1 MNQTDNLDLMMQAWN
16 EIMQEEKAK
25 QSASSTG
32 TNAPPTPPAPALPTL
47 SMIINRIAPLPG
59 EALFLGMANDGL
71 PVLLNLHDPV
81 PGPILIAGDKG
92 SGKTRILQTI
102 ARATT
107 LLHSADDVRYLI
119 FTPNPEKWRNA
130 SESDN
135 NAGMYHSREN
145 NIVEV
150 IQSLTEWAHTNRGN
164 GQSILLLIDDLEA
177 ITTLDPQIEQNL
189 RWLLLRGSSRRVWTF
204 ATLNAD
210 HAENQSAWLEFFRT
224 RLFGF
229 IEKNETALFLTG
241 NSSLNHLAKGEE
253 FATREGEHL
262 LKFWLPTLD

>member
-1 MNQTDNLDLMMQAWN
+1 MNQTDNLDLMMKAWN

-25 QSASSTG
+25 KIASSTQ
-32 TNAPPTPPAPALPTL
+32 TVAPPTQPAPALPTL
-47 SMIINRIAPLPG
+47 SMTLNRIAPLPS

-81 PGPILIAGDKG
+81 PGPILIAGDKS

-102 ARATT
+102 ARAAA

-119 FTPNPEKWRNA
+119 ITPNPGEWQST

-135 NAGMYHSREN
+135 NAGVYHTREN
-145 NIVEV
+145 NIAEL
-150 IQSLTEWAHTNRGN
+150 IKSLTEWAHSNRGN

-177 ITTLDPQIEQNL
+177 VTTLDPQIEQNL
-189 RWLLLRGSSRRVWTF
+189 RWLLLRGSSRRVWAF
-204 ATLNAD
+204 ATLEASR
-210 HAENQSAWLEFFRT
+210 AESQIAWLDFFRT

-229 IEKNETALFLTG
+229 VENNDTALFLTG
-241 NSSLNHLAKGEE
+241 NSFLNHLAKGEE
-253 FATREGEHL
+253 FATREGDNL